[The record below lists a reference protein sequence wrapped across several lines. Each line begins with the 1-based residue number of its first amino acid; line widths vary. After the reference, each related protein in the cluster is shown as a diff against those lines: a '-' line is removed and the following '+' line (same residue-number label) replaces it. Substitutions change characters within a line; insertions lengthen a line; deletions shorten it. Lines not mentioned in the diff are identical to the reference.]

1 MKRLI
6 FLLVCLVCSSL
17 CIAQSTLDECQ
28 QLAQKNYPLISNY
41 GLIDQ
46 SSSFTLSNVAKA
58 WLPQIAFSAGA
69 SYQSDVTSFPDQ
81 IMQVYQKIGINIH
94 ALNKD
99 QYKLVLDINQT
110 IWDAGASKAKR
121 NIALAQAEA
130 QKASLDVD
138 MYTIK
143 SKINDLFFGVLLFNS
158 QLEQN
163 KLSQK
168 LFKSNLAQVKA
179 MVANGTAMQC
189 DADVIEAELLTLM
202 QQEGKL
208 CSSRDAFLQMLSLFT
223 GKQITSIKEP
233 EEENIQV
240 QDCSREEL
248 VYIEKLNESLSAQE
262 RLIKSSTLPQ
272 LYASFQGLYGN
283 PGLNFFKDMTQNK
296 WSLNYIAGI
305 KFQWNFGAFYTKNNN
320 LQALKIARAQ
330 NETQHKTFLFNN
342 KIQVTS
348 QQKEITRLRKEIEND
363 NQIVSLRSSV
373 RKAYEAKLAGG
384 TINVS
389 ELLQQ
394 ITAENTAKNNQ
405 ASHHI
410 ELLKNIY
417 DLKYTLNK

>member
-1 MKRLI
+1 MKHFI
-6 FLLVCLVCSSL
+6 FLLVCLVFSYFAM
-17 CIAQSTLDECQ
+17 AQSTLEECQ
-28 QLAQKNYPLISNY
+28 QLSQKNYPLISNY

-46 SSSFTLSNVAKA
+46 SSSFTISNVAKA
-58 WLPQIAFSAGA
+58 WLPQISFSAQA

-81 IMQVYQKIGINIH
+81 IMQVYQKMGINIH

-99 QYKLVLDINQT
+99 QYKLALDVNQT
-110 IWDAGASKAKR
+110 LWDAGASKAKR
-121 NIALAQAEA
+121 NIALSQAEA

-138 MYTIK
+138 MYAIRI
-143 SKINDLFFGVLLFNS
+143 KINDLFFGVLLLYS

-163 KLSQK
+163 KLSQE
-168 LFKSNLAQVKA
+168 LLKSNLAQVKA

-189 DADVIEAELLTLM
+189 EADAIEAELLTLM
-202 QQEGKL
+202 QQEGKI

-233 EEENIQV
+233 EEANIQV

-248 VYIEKLNESLSAQE
+248 VYIEKLNESISAQE
-262 RLIKSSTLPQ
+262 SLIKSSTLPQ

-305 KFQWNFGAFYTKNNN
+305 KFQWNFGAFYTKSNN

-330 NETQHKTFLFNN
+330 NETQRQTFLFNN
-342 KIQVTS
+342 KIQATS
-348 QQKEITRLRKEIEND
+348 QQREIARLRKEIEND
-363 NQIVSLRSSV
+363 NQIVSLRASV
-373 RKAYEAKLAGG
+373 RKAYESKLAGG
-384 TINVS
+384 TINIT

-394 ITAENTAKNNQ
+394 ITAESIAKNNE

-417 DLKYTLNK
+417 DLKYILNK